1 MKGIT
6 KIFSLLFGGGEDER
20 KRKERGYRNQWWR
33 ISWICILRGRFR
45 KVFVKKKD
53 NSRNGKYY
61 STRVKLAFN
70 PCNTSRLTI
79 CIRRSPSNWEK
90 IGKKIARR
98 EGNSSESLAGEKW
111 KTN

>member
-1 MKGIT
+1 MD
-6 KIFSLLFGGGEDER
+6 LYLAGEVSKSFCKE
-20 KRKERGYRNQWWR
+20 KRQFE
-33 ISWICILRGRFR
+33 
-45 KVFVKKKD
+45 
-53 NSRNGKYY
+53 KYY

-98 EGNSSESLAGEKW
+98 EGNSSESGRNGKPIKQSIEETASTSPRPRFIEKIG
-111 KTN
+111 KLNERQKSVAE

>member
-1 MKGIT
+1 MKGKERKGDIG
-6 KIFSLLFGGGEDER
+6 INGGGF
-20 KRKERGYRNQWWR
+20 RG
-33 ISWICILRGRFR
+33 SILRGRFR

-79 CIRRSPSNWEK
+79 CIRRSPSNWGKNRKENCEK
-90 IGKKIARR
+90 RR
-98 EGNSSESLAGEKW
+98 K
-111 KTN
+111 

>member
-1 MKGIT
+1 MD
-6 KIFSLLFGGGEDER
+6 LYLAGEVSKSFCKE
-20 KRKERGYRNQWWR
+20 KRQFE
-33 ISWICILRGRFR
+33 
-45 KVFVKKKD
+45 
-53 NSRNGKYY
+53 KYY

-98 EGNSSESLAGEKW
+98 EGNNSESLAGEKW